1 MEGRVKGRVHK
12 KKSSGGKRKGEGCD
26 TDMDLKAEFDLDEDV
41 VQKVVGKEKYNKEAI
56 AGSNDADGRGE

>member
-1 MEGRVKGRVHK
+1 MTGRVSK
-12 KKSSGGKRKGEGCD
+12 KRSIGGKNKEKGTYN

-56 AGSNDADGRGE
+56 AGSNDEDGRGE